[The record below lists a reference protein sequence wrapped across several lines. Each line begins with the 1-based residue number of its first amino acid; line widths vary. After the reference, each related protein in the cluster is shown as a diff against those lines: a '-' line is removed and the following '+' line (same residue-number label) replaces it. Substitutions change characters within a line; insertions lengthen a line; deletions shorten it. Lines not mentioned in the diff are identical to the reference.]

1 MKPKYLA
8 DSDNPDIIL
17 NICMDMALSLGPK
30 VFVNQSRALQGR
42 IDQEEALNLLNI
54 PVLIMCGLEDKLCPL
69 EKHELMHNII
79 SNSTLEVIENAGH
92 LPTLEQPEKT
102 TEILKTWLMN

>member
-1 MKPKYLA
+1 
-8 DSDNPDIIL
+8 
-17 NICMDMALSLGPK
+17 
-30 VFVNQSRALQGR
+30 
-42 IDQEEALNLLNI
+42 
-54 PVLIMCGLEDKLCPL
+54 MCGLEDKLCPL

>member
-1 MKPKYLA
+1 
-8 DSDNPDIIL
+8 
-17 NICMDMALSLGPK
+17 

-42 IDQEEALNLLNI
+42 IDQEEALNSLNI

-102 TEILKTWLMN
+102 TEILKAWLMN